1 MPTKE
6 ELIQRQGEIDRA
18 RIDNRKKIIAQ
29 MNSPK
34 QQRFFEM
41 MGIRLKNHPLWG
53 NGSLDEEV
61 KE

>member
-6 ELIQRQGEIDRA
+6 ELFQYQEAKDMA
-18 RIDNRKKIIAQ
+18 RIAKRKEIMAQ

-53 NGSLDEEV
+53 NGSPEDEV